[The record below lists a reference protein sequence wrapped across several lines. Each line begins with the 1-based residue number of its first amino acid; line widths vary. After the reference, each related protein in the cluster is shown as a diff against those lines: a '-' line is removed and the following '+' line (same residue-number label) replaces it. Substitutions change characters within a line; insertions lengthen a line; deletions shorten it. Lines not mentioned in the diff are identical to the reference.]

1 MATKIYE
8 QHAENTEW
16 TNKLNFYKDEV
27 KIMTRRLEEIGSKNS
42 SKDILANV
50 ERFQN
55 QFIVQ
60 RNNIDEALHAVNSN
74 ERLLQAEINENP
86 IAVDRRSVEYHGLE
100 KEMVES
106 FEKNFNELRSE
117 FNEFVGKWL

>member
-1 MATKIYE
+1 M
-8 QHAENTEW
+8 
-16 TNKLNFYKDEV
+16 
-27 KIMTRRLEEIGSKNS
+27 
-42 SKDILANV
+42 ANV